1 MILKFFIIISIL
13 FINNFAYSEEQFT
26 KKEVKEFVLKAYN
39 YMKENGKDKAFDEF
53 SNPKGSFIKGS
64 SGQLY
69 IFALN
74 YDGILLA
81 HGNKPKLVGMN
92 ILTVKDSGGDF
103 HIKKLLK
110 ASIEGGQWVEYNWYN
125 PITKKVGKKLSFVI
139 KFDKNSMVGAGIYE
153 SMEKKAKETV
163 NLASIEFLPYTSK
176 KLPKDGYLTDLIR
189 NSFSN
194 EGYETNIEFYPI
206 TRAKLEAQTS
216 KVKGYFPSYECDKG
230 IFKKSE
236 SIGKA
241 ILGFAVLKSN
251 IFEINKL
258 EDLSNKI
265 VGKVKNKFFSNE
277 FDILSNKKLFTVEEA
292 NNDQLNIQKL
302 LHIRVDVILI
312 EKYVYDYELESS
324 KDLKDK
330 IVFLDK
336 FTQNKNLYICF
347 NSNKLNNKILKD
359 FNNGMSK
366 INKDQF
372 YFDYLIFNF

>member
-1 MILKFFIIISIL
+1 MILKFLIIISIL

-26 KKEVKEFVLKAYN
+26 KEEVKKFVIKAYN

-53 SNPKGSFIKGS
+53 NNPKGSFIKGRN
-64 SGQLY
+64 GQLY
-69 IFALN
+69 IFAFN

-92 ILTVKDSGGDF
+92 ILTVKDSDGDF
-103 HIKKLLK
+103 PIKKLLK

-125 PITKKVGKKLSFVI
+125 PNTKKIGKKLSFVI

-153 SMEKKAKETV
+153 SMEKKEKETV
-163 NLASIEFLPYTSK
+163 NLASIEFMPYTSK

-194 EGYETNIEFYPI
+194 EGYETNIEFFPI
-206 TRAKLEAQTS
+206 IRAKLDAQTG
-216 KVKGYFPSYECDKG
+216 KVNGYFPSYDCDKRN
-230 IFKKSE
+230 FQKSE
-236 SIGKA
+236 SIGKT
-241 ILGFAVLKSN
+241 ILGFVLLKSN
-251 IFEINKL
+251 IFEINRL

-277 FDILSNKKLFTVEEA
+277 FDILSSKKLFTVEEA
-292 NNDQLNIQKL
+292 NSDQLNIQKL
-302 LHIRVDVILI
+302 LHSRVDVILI

-336 FTQNKNLYICF
+336 FTINKNLYICF

-372 YFDYLIFNF
+372 YFDYLLFNF